1 MITRYLRNIQGK
13 MFFALFFALLLF
25 SMTMK
30 AQTTVFINEIHYDN
44 ASTDVDEAIEI
55 AGPAGTDLTGWSIV
69 LYNGSGGAVY
79 NTNNLSG
86 TIPDLGGGYGVVLIS
101 YPVNG
106 IQNGAPD
113 GIALVDNVS
122 NVVQFLSYE
131 GSFTAVGGVADG
143 MTSVDIGVSE
153 TSSTP
158 VGESLQLSGT
168 GTVYEDFSWNSPA
181 ANTYNNFNNSQS
193 FGGGGDIAPY
203 IVSTSPSNYD
213 TGIAADANIEITF
226 SEDVNIGAGW
236 FSISGSSSGNISAA
250 VSGTPSSYTLN
261 PDADFTP
268 GETITVSVYASAVT
282 DVDADDPPDNM
293 AADYTFEFT
302 IALPVSDWVINEFLA
317 DPASD
322 LTGDANGD
330 GTRSSSE
337 DEFVEIVNNTGADAD
352 ISGWTLSDGYS
363 VRHVFPAGTIVHNE
377 AAIVVFGGGTPT
389 GDFGWSIVQTAST
402 GQLGLNNGGD
412 DIILNDG
419 TSDISMVTYG
429 SEGGYDQSL
438 TRDPDVVGSFVK
450 HSLATNSSGA
460 LFSPGTLIDGSLFPG
475 TIVGPVVKD
484 IYEIQGEGLYTL
496 FANQQV
502 ETDSNVVTAIADNG
516 FTIQTPTER
525 SDNNIS
531 TSDGIFVFTGSAPTV
546 AVGDLVNVTG
556 KVVEYYDFT
565 EINNA
570 TVEVVGTG
578 NLPDPVVFDENMPSP
593 LQPQSE
599 IEFERFE
606 SMLVSITNG
615 TVTGSNQYFGS
626 DPVAEVFIVAA
637 PQRTYREPG
646 VEYPGAGVPG
656 IPVYDNNPEVF
667 ELDPNKLGLPN
678 IMIPAGSSFDAVG
691 VLGYEYGDYELW
703 PSSLSVEDATL
714 PQPVRAMNPGEAT
727 IGSLNCYRLFDDV
740 ADGDGY
746 EVSAEEYALRL
757 AKFSQYIRNVLNAP
771 YILGVQEV
779 EKLGVLVDLANKIA
793 ADDPSVVYTAYLEEG
808 NDVGGIDVGLLVRED
823 YVQVDSVTQLGADE
837 TYTNPTTGEED
848 ILNDRPP
855 LLLEGSFLSN
865 GVPVYPITVMVV
877 HQRSLSGIETLR
889 VQTKRLAQAQSVA
902 EKVQAMQTADPDIHL
917 VIVGDYNAYE
927 FTDGYVDVVGQ
938 MKGDFNP
945 SENLLSGDDLVDPD
959 LTDQTLNLP
968 AADRYSFIY
977 SGTAQVLDHAL
988 TSVALNPSV
997 TGFAYGRGNCD
1008 AAKDYLYSDA
1018 TPLYSSDHDGL
1029 VLFLDVTPPEI
1040 VLNDAVTLWPP
1051 NHKYHCFN
1059 VEDIVSSVSEV
1070 TPESVYIVKVTSD
1083 EPENGEGDGNTLNDM
1098 VITDYQTVKLRAERQ
1113 GCVNGRVYTIYLA
1126 AQDAAGNIGTAEYK
1140 VSVPVGKKQ
1149 TAVDDGI
1156 VYEVYSEFEVPE
1168 VNSQQLAKSSPEAE
1182 TENLLPEEF
1191 SLAQNYPN
1199 PFNPVTT
1206 IRYALPENSHVSIKV
1221 YDMLG
1226 REVTELVNSIKNAGN
1241 HEVKFDASNLS
1252 SGVYIY
1258 LMEADNFREIK
1269 KLVLMK

>member
-1 MITRYLRNIQGK
+1 MSL
-13 MFFALFFALLLF
+13 FFALFLF
-25 SMTMK
+25 PTIIK

-55 AGPAGTDLTGWSIV
+55 AGPAGTDLSGWSLV
-69 LYNGSGGAVY
+69 LYNGSSTQLKVY
-79 NTNNLSG
+79 DTTNLSG
-86 TIPDLGGGYGVVLIS
+86 TIPDMGSGYGVVFVS
-101 YPVNG
+101 YPTDG

-113 GIALVDNVS
+113 GMALVDNFS
-122 NVVQFLSYE
+122 NVIQFLSYE
-131 GSFTAVGGVADG
+131 GTFTVIDGPAIG
-143 MTSVDIGVSE
+143 MTSVDIGVAE

-158 VGESLQLSGT
+158 VGASLQLSGS
-168 GTVYEDFSWNSPA
+168 GTTYEDFVWNSAMP
-181 ANTYNNFNNSQS
+181 NTFGIINTGQS
-193 FGGGGDIAPY
+193 FGGDGAPF
-203 IVSTSPSNYD
+203 VLATSPANTDTNIPLDSNID
-213 TGIAADANIEITF
+213 ITF
-226 SEDVNIGAGW
+226 SEDVNITPGW
-236 FSISGSSSGNISAA
+236 VSIVGSISGAISVSVSGSAA
-250 VSGTPSSYTLN
+250 AYTLD
-261 PDADFTP
+261 PDNDFSA
-268 GETITVSVYASAVT
+268 GETVTVTVYAANVT
-282 DVDADDPPDNM
+282 DVDLIDPPDNM
-293 AADYTFEFT
+293 MADYIFEFT
-302 IALPVSDWVINEFLA
+302 AILPVSDWVINEFLA
-317 DPASD
+317 DPATD
-322 LTGDANGD
+322 ITGDANGD
-330 GTRSSSE
+330 GTRDSSQ
-337 DEFVEIVNNTGADAD
+337 DEFVEIVNNTGDAVD
-352 ISGWTLSDGYS
+352 ISGWTLSDAVS
-363 VRHVFPAGTIVHNE
+363 VRHTFPLGTVVPDE

-389 GDFGWSIVQTAST
+389 GDFGWSIVQTASA
-402 GQLGLNNGGD
+402 GQLGLNNAGD
-412 DIILNDG
+412 QITLSDGVSIIS
-419 TSDISMVTYG
+419 TVSYG
-429 SEGGYDQSL
+429 SEGGDDQSL
-438 TRDPDVVGSFVK
+438 TRDPDVTGSFVK
-450 HSLATNSSGA
+450 HSTATNSAGA

-475 TIVGPVVKD
+475 TILEPVVKE
-484 IYEIQGEGLYTL
+484 IYEIQGEGLYTY
-496 FANQQV
+496 FANQKL
-502 ETDSNVVTAIADNG
+502 TTKNNVVTALTSDG
-516 FTIQTPTER
+516 FFIQTPTER

-531 TSDGIFVFTGSAPTV
+531 TSDGIYVFTYSAPTV
-546 AVGDLVNVTG
+546 AVGDLVDVTG
-556 KVVEYYDFT
+556 KVVEYYEFT
-565 EINNA
+565 EISNA
-570 TVEVVGTG
+570 EVTVTGTG
-578 NLPDPVVFDENMPSP
+578 ILPDPVVFDENMPSP

-606 SMLVSITNG
+606 GMLVSITGG

-656 IPVYDNNPEVF
+656 IPVFDNNPEVF
-667 ELDPNKLGLPN
+667 ELDPNKLGLSN

-691 VLGYEYGDYELW
+691 VLGYEYSGYELW
-703 PSSLSVEDATL
+703 PSSLTVNEATL

-740 ADGDGY
+740 NDGG
-746 EVSAEEYALRL
+746 ETVVSAAEYALRL
-757 AKFSQYIRNVLNAP
+757 EKFSMYIREVLNAP
-771 YILGVQEV
+771 YIIGVQEV

-793 ADDPSVVYTAYLEEG
+793 TDDPSVVYTAYLEEG
-808 NDVGGIDVGLLVRED
+808 NDVGGIDVGFLVRED
-823 YVQVDSVTQLGADE
+823 YVRVDAITQLGATE

-865 GVPVYPITVMVV
+865 SVPVYPISVMVV

-902 EKVQAMQTADPDIHL
+902 EKVQVMQTANPDIHL

-938 MKGDFNP
+938 MKGDFVP
-945 SENLLSGDDLVDPD
+945 EENLLSGDDLVDPN
-959 LTDQTLNLP
+959 LTDQVLNLP
-968 AADRYSFIY
+968 AADRYSYIY
-977 SGTAQVLDHAL
+977 NGTAQVLDHAL
-988 TSVALNPSV
+988 TSVAVNPAV

-1008 AAKDYLYSDA
+1008 AAEDLIHSDSN
-1018 TPLYSSDHDGL
+1018 PLYSSDHDGL

-1051 NHKYHCFN
+1051 NHKYQCFN
-1059 VEDIVSSVSEV
+1059 VEDIVASVSEV
-1070 TPESVYIVKVTSD
+1070 ALESVYVVKVTSD
-1083 EPENGEGDGNTLNDM
+1083 EPEDGEDDGNTLNDM
-1098 VITDYQTVKLRAERQ
+1098 VITDYQTVNLRAERQ

-1168 VNSQQLAKSSPEAE
+1168 VTAQQLAKTGVEAE
-1182 TENLLPEEF
+1182 TENSLPETF

-1226 REVTELVNSIKNAGN
+1226 REVTELVNSIKSSGY
-1241 HEVKFDASNLS
+1241 HEVKFDGSNLS

-1258 LMEADNFREIK
+1258 LMETSPSTSSGQGFREIK